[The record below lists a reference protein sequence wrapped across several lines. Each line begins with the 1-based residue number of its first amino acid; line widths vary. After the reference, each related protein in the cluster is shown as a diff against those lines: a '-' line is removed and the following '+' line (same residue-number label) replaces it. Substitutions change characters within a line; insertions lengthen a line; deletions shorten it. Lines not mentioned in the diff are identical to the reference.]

1 MEENSTQEIYSPRE
15 YNSQKRD
22 MFITYR
28 SNSHSHYQD
37 KTSFNFEHRIRLNPL
52 GESSTMDIR
61 NQIPISHISD
71 SLIKSDRTFYKKSN
85 INTAYEKADIEWGMN
100 KHVSRQKHQE
110 ILQYDKHIKKLCHNV
125 YKIKQEKLDNKKLK
139 LKRELTRIIKDAL
152 LFSKKNS
159 AVRAMLPENINEI
172 VDKVKKETR
181 DLSLT
186 LNLSRVSKI
195 SRVSSIGMYSM
206 LEKNDF
212 LNSLGIDME
221 NLNAN
226 NINIDIDKCWNYIVK
241 IAKGKNVE
249 DILRYKVTNV
259 IMNLVEKKSAE
270 KARKIYEK
278 LDIYKKYMENK
289 KKYEES
295 RKRRE
300 EENKENELRK
310 NVKEYIKQ
318 KMYRSLSEKKT
329 FNTER
334 NNSKTKT
341 KTKRNAKKIDNKYLK
356 TYKRVDSVKIT
367 QEKKNNLRRLNAYKD
382 VTKIIKF
389 IDNSKR
395 NSQSKVYRNHFAN
408 IQITKNMDKSLKQMI
423 EDNEIFK

>member
-1 MEENSTQEIYSPRE
+1 MDENSYQEIYSPRE

-22 MFITYR
+22 MLITYR
-28 SNSHSHYQD
+28 SNSQNHYKD
-37 KTSFNFEHRIRLNPL
+37 KTSFNYEHRIRLNPL
-52 GESSTMDIR
+52 GETTTMDIR

-71 SLIKSDRTFYKKSN
+71 SLIKSDRTFYKKNN
-85 INTAYEKADIEWGMN
+85 IDTAYEKADIQWGMN
-100 KHVSRQKHQE
+100 KHINNQKHQE
-110 ILQYDKHIKKLCHNV
+110 ILKYDKHIKKLCHNV
-125 YKIKQEKLDNKKLK
+125 YKIKQEKLDNKKIR

-159 AVRAMLPENINEI
+159 AVRAMLPDNINEI
-172 VDKVKKETR
+172 VDKVKKETK
-181 DLSLT
+181 DLSIT

-212 LNSLGIDME
+212 LNSLGIDMD

-259 IMNLVEKKSAE
+259 IMNLVEKKS
-270 KARKIYEK
+270 
-278 LDIYKKYMENK
+278 
-289 KKYEES
+289 
-295 RKRRE
+295 E
-300 EENKENELRK
+300 EENKENELKK

-318 KMYRSLSEKKT
+318 KMYKSLSEKKT

-334 NNSKTKT
+334 NTTKT
-341 KTKRNAKKIDNKYLK
+341 TKGNIKKIDNKYIK
-356 TYKRVDSVKIT
+356 KYKRGESAKLS
-367 QEKKNNLRRLNAYKD
+367 QERNKKFKRLNAYRD

-389 IDNSKR
+389 IDDSKR
-395 NSQSKVYRNHFAN
+395 NSQSKIYRNHYEN
-408 IQITKNMDKSLKQMI
+408 IQIMKNMDKSLKQMI
-423 EDNEIFK
+423 EDNELFK

>member
-1 MEENSTQEIYSPRE
+1 MSENFNQEIYAPLE
-15 YNSQKRD
+15 YNSQKHD

-28 SNSHSHYQD
+28 SNSQNHYED
-37 KTSFNFEHRIRLNPL
+37 KTSFNYEHRIRLNPL
-52 GESSTMDIR
+52 GETTTMDIR

-71 SLIKSDRTFYKKSN
+71 SLIKSDRTYYKKNN
-85 INTAYEKADIEWGMN
+85 INTAYEKAEIQWGMN
-100 KHVSRQKHQE
+100 KHINKQKHQE
-110 ILQYDKHIKKLCHNV
+110 ILKYDKHIKKLCHNV
-125 YKIKQEKLDNKKLK
+125 YKIRQEKLENKKLR

-159 AVRAMLPENINEI
+159 AVRAMLPDNINEI

-212 LNSLGIDME
+212 LNSLGIDMD

-278 LDIYKKYMENK
+278 LDIYKKYMEGK
-289 KKYEES
+289 KRFEQK
-295 RKRRE
+295 RKKRE
-300 EENKENELRK
+300 EENKENELKK

-318 KMYRSLSEKKT
+318 KMYKSLSEKKT

-334 NNSKTKT
+334 NNTKT
-341 KTKRNAKKIDNKYLK
+341 KTSANVKKIENRYLK
-356 TYKRVDSVKIT
+356 KYKRGESAKAS
-367 QEKKNNLRRLNAYKD
+367 EERNKKFKRLNAYRD

-389 IDNSKR
+389 IDDSKR
-395 NSQSKVYRNHFAN
+395 NSQSKIYRKHYEN

-423 EDNEIFK
+423 EDNELFK

>member
-1 MEENSTQEIYSPRE
+1 MEENSEQNIYSARE
-15 YNSQKRD
+15 LNSQKRD

-28 SNSHSHYQD
+28 SNSQSHYKD
-37 KTSFNFEHRIRLNPL
+37 NASFNYEHRVRLNPL

-61 NQIPISHISD
+61 NQIPITHIND
-71 SLIKSDRTFYKKSN
+71 SLIKSERTFYKKN
-85 INTAYEKADIEWGMN
+85 NKTTAYERAEIEGGIN
-100 KHVSRQKHQE
+100 KHIHLQKHQE
-110 ILQYDKHIKKLCHNV
+110 LLSKDKAIKKICHNV
-125 YKIKQEKLDNKKLK
+125 YKIKQQKLDNKKLR
-139 LKRELTRIIKDAL
+139 LKHELTRIIKDAL

-159 AVRAMLPENINEI
+159 AVRAMLPDNINDI

-195 SRVSSIGMYSM
+195 SRVSSVGMYSM

-221 NLNAN
+221 NLNVN

-249 DILRYKVTNV
+249 DILRYKVVNV

-278 LDIYKKYMENK
+278 LAIYKKYMQGKKNFEIAK
-289 KKYEES
+289 KKMEET
-295 RKRRE
+295 
-300 EENKENELRK
+300 NKENELKK

-318 KMYRSLSEKKT
+318 KMFKSLSEKKT

-334 NNSKTKT
+334 NTLKTKGLGT
-341 KTKRNAKKIDNKYLK
+341 MRKIDQKKSKKYKRNESAKINQENNKK
-356 TYKRVDSVKIT
+356 FK
-367 QEKKNNLRRLNAYKD
+367 RLNAYRD
-382 VTKIIKF
+382 VSKIIKF
-389 IDNSKR
+389 IDDSKR
-395 NSQSKVYRNHFAN
+395 NSQSKIYRPHFAN

>member
-1 MEENSTQEIYSPRE
+1 
-15 YNSQKRD
+15 
-22 MFITYR
+22 
-28 SNSHSHYQD
+28 
-37 KTSFNFEHRIRLNPL
+37 
-52 GESSTMDIR
+52 
-61 NQIPISHISD
+61 
-71 SLIKSDRTFYKKSN
+71 
-85 INTAYEKADIEWGMN
+85 
-100 KHVSRQKHQE
+100 
-110 ILQYDKHIKKLCHNV
+110 
-125 YKIKQEKLDNKKLK
+125 
-139 LKRELTRIIKDAL
+139 
-152 LFSKKNS
+152 
-159 AVRAMLPENINEI
+159 MLPENINEI

-341 KTKRNAKKIDNKYLK
+341 KRNEKKIDNKYLK

>member
-1 MEENSTQEIYSPRE
+1 MDENSYQEIYSPRE

-22 MFITYR
+22 MLITYR
-28 SNSHSHYQD
+28 SNSQNHYKD
-37 KTSFNFEHRIRLNPL
+37 KTSFNYEHRIRLNPL
-52 GESSTMDIR
+52 GETTTMDIR

-71 SLIKSDRTFYKKSN
+71 SLIKSDRTFYKKNN
-85 INTAYEKADIEWGMN
+85 IDTAYEKADIQWGMN
-100 KHVSRQKHQE
+100 KHINNQKHQE
-110 ILQYDKHIKKLCHNV
+110 ILKYDKHIKKLCHNV
-125 YKIKQEKLDNKKLK
+125 YKIKQEKLDNKKIR

-159 AVRAMLPENINEI
+159 AVRAMLPDNINEI
-172 VDKVKKETR
+172 VDKVKKETK
-181 DLSLT
+181 DLSIT

-212 LNSLGIDME
+212 LNSLGIDMD

-278 LDIYKKYMENK
+278 LDIYKKYMEGK
-289 KKYEES
+289 KRLEIS
-295 RKRRE
+295 RKKME
-300 EENKENELRK
+300 EENKENELKK

-318 KMYRSLSEKKT
+318 KMYKSLSEKKT

-334 NNSKTKT
+334 NTTKT
-341 KTKRNAKKIDNKYLK
+341 TKGNIKKIDNKYIK
-356 TYKRVDSVKIT
+356 KYKRGESVKLS
-367 QEKKNNLRRLNAYKD
+367 QERNKKFKRLNAYRD

-389 IDNSKR
+389 IDDSKR
-395 NSQSKVYRNHFAN
+395 NSQSKIYRNHYEN
-408 IQITKNMDKSLKQMI
+408 IQIMKNMDKSLKQMI
-423 EDNEIFK
+423 EDNELFK

>member
-1 MEENSTQEIYSPRE
+1 MEENSYQEIYSPRE

-22 MFITYR
+22 MLITYR
-28 SNSHSHYQD
+28 SNSQNHYKD
-37 KTSFNFEHRIRLNPL
+37 KTSFNYEHRIRLNPL
-52 GESSTMDIR
+52 GETTTMDIR

-71 SLIKSDRTFYKKSN
+71 SLIKSDRTFYKKNN
-85 INTAYEKADIEWGMN
+85 IDTAYEKADIQWGMN
-100 KHVSRQKHQE
+100 KHINNQKHQE
-110 ILQYDKHIKKLCHNV
+110 ILKYDKHIKKLCHNV
-125 YKIKQEKLDNKKLK
+125 YKIKQEKLDNKKIR

-159 AVRAMLPENINEI
+159 AVRAMLPDNINEI
-172 VDKVKKETR
+172 VDKVKKETK
-181 DLSLT
+181 DLSIT

-212 LNSLGIDME
+212 LNSLGIDMD

-278 LDIYKKYMENK
+278 LDIYKKYMEGK
-289 KKYEES
+289 KRLEIS
-295 RKRRE
+295 RKKME
-300 EENKENELRK
+300 EENKENELKK

-318 KMYRSLSEKKT
+318 KMYKSLSEKKT

-334 NNSKTKT
+334 NTTKT
-341 KTKRNAKKIDNKYLK
+341 TKGNIKKIDNKYIK
-356 TYKRVDSVKIT
+356 KYKRGESVKLS
-367 QEKKNNLRRLNAYKD
+367 QERNKKFKRLNAYRD

-389 IDNSKR
+389 IDDSKR
-395 NSQSKVYRNHFAN
+395 NSQSKIYRNHYEN
-408 IQITKNMDKSLKQMI
+408 IQIMKNMDKSLKQMI
-423 EDNEIFK
+423 EDNELFK

>member
-1 MEENSTQEIYSPRE
+1 MEENSYQEIYSPRE

-22 MFITYR
+22 MLITYR
-28 SNSHSHYQD
+28 SNSQNHYKD
-37 KTSFNFEHRIRLNPL
+37 KTSFNYEHRIRLNPL
-52 GESSTMDIR
+52 GETTTMDIR

-71 SLIKSDRTFYKKSN
+71 SLIKSDRTFYKKNN
-85 INTAYEKADIEWGMN
+85 IDTAYEKADIQWGMN
-100 KHVSRQKHQE
+100 KHINNQKHQE
-110 ILQYDKHIKKLCHNV
+110 ILKYDKHIKKLCHNV
-125 YKIKQEKLDNKKLK
+125 YKIKQEKLDNKKIR

-159 AVRAMLPENINEI
+159 AVRAMLPDNINEI
-172 VDKVKKETR
+172 VDKVKKETK
-181 DLSLT
+181 DLSIT

-212 LNSLGIDME
+212 LNSLGIDMD

-278 LDIYKKYMENK
+278 LDIYKKYMEGK
-289 KKYEES
+289 KRLEIS
-295 RKRRE
+295 RKKME
-300 EENKENELRK
+300 EENKENELKK

-318 KMYRSLSEKKT
+318 KMYKSLSEKKT

-334 NNSKTKT
+334 NTTKT
-341 KTKRNAKKIDNKYLK
+341 TKGNIKKIDNKYIK
-356 TYKRVDSVKIT
+356 KYKRGESEKLS
-367 QEKKNNLRRLNAYKD
+367 QERNKKFKRLNAYRD

-389 IDNSKR
+389 IDDSKR
-395 NSQSKVYRNHFAN
+395 NSQSKIYRNHYEN
-408 IQITKNMDKSLKQMI
+408 IQIMKNMDKSLKQMI
-423 EDNEIFK
+423 EDNELFK

>member
-1 MEENSTQEIYSPRE
+1 MSENSFQEKYTPRE
-15 YNSQKRD
+15 YDSQKRD

-28 SNSHSHYQD
+28 SNSQNHYKD
-37 KTSFNFEHRIRLNPL
+37 KTSFNYEHRIRLNPL
-52 GESSTMDIR
+52 GETNTMDIR

-71 SLIKSDRTFYKKSN
+71 SLVKSDRTFYKKNN
-85 INTAYEKADIEWGMN
+85 IDTAYEKAEIQWGMN
-100 KHVSRQKHQE
+100 KHINNQKHQE

-125 YKIKQEKLDNKKLK
+125 YKIKQEKLYNKKLR

-172 VDKVKKETR
+172 VDKVKKETK
-181 DLSLT
+181 DLSIT
-186 LNLSRVSKI
+186 LSLSRVSKI
-195 SRVSSIGMYSM
+195 SRVSSVGMYSM

-212 LNSLGIDME
+212 LSSLGIDMD

-278 LDIYKKYMENK
+278 LDIYKKYMEGK
-289 KKYEES
+289 KRLEQS
-295 RKRRE
+295 RKKME
-300 EENKENELRK
+300 EENKENELKK

-318 KMYRSLSEKKT
+318 KMYKSLSQKKT

-334 NNSKTKT
+334 NSSRTKT
-341 KTKRNAKKIDNKYLK
+341 KGIMKKIDNKY
-356 TYKRVDSVKIT
+356 I
-367 QEKKNNLRRLNAYKD
+367 KKNNRGESANSSQERNKKFQRLNAYHD

-389 IDNSKR
+389 IDDSKR
-395 NSQSKVYRNHFAN
+395 NSQSKIYRKHYEH

-423 EDNEIFK
+423 EDNELFK

>member
-1 MEENSTQEIYSPRE
+1 MSENSFQEIYTPRE

-28 SNSHSHYQD
+28 SNSQNHYKD
-37 KTSFNFEHRIRLNPL
+37 KTSFNYEHRIRLNPL
-52 GESSTMDIR
+52 GETTTMDIR

-71 SLIKSDRTFYKKSN
+71 SLIKSDRIFYKKNN
-85 INTAYEKADIEWGMN
+85 INTAYEKAEIQWGMN
-100 KHVSRQKHQE
+100 KHINKQKHQE
-110 ILQYDKHIKKLCHNV
+110 ILKYDKHIKKICHNV
-125 YKIKQEKLDNKKLK
+125 YKIKQKKLDNRKLR
-139 LKRELTRIIKDAL
+139 LKRELTRIIKDIM

-159 AVRAMLPENINEI
+159 AVRAMLPDNINEI
-172 VDKVKKETR
+172 VDKVKKETK
-181 DLSLT
+181 DLSIT

-195 SRVSSIGMYSM
+195 SRVSSVGMYSM

-241 IAKGKNVE
+241 ISKGKNVE

-259 IMNLVEKKSAE
+259 IMNLVEKKSSE

-278 LDIYKKYMENK
+278 LDIYKKYMEGK
-289 KKYEES
+289 KRFEQS
-295 RKRRE
+295 RKKME
-300 EENKENELRK
+300 EENKENELKK

-318 KMYRSLSEKKT
+318 KMYKSLSEKKT
-329 FNTER
+329 FSTER
-334 NNSKTKT
+334 NSTKT
-341 KTKRNAKKIDNKYLK
+341 KTRGNMKKIDNKYIK
-356 TYKRVDSVKIT
+356 KYKREESVNT
-367 QEKKNNLRRLNAYKD
+367 SQERNKKFKRLNAYRD

-389 IDNSKR
+389 IDDSKK
-395 NSQSKVYRNHFAN
+395 NSQSKIYRNHYES

-423 EDNEIFK
+423 EDNELFK

>member
-1 MEENSTQEIYSPRE
+1 MEENSYQEIYSPRE

-22 MFITYR
+22 ILITYR
-28 SNSHSHYQD
+28 SNSQNHYKD
-37 KTSFNFEHRIRLNPL
+37 KTSFNYEHRIRLNPL
-52 GESSTMDIR
+52 GETTTMDIR

-71 SLIKSDRTFYKKSN
+71 SLIKSDRTFYKKNN
-85 INTAYEKADIEWGMN
+85 IDTAYEKADIQWGMN
-100 KHVSRQKHQE
+100 KHINNQKHQE
-110 ILQYDKHIKKLCHNV
+110 ILKYDKHIKKLCHNV
-125 YKIKQEKLDNKKLK
+125 YKIKQEKLDNKKIR

-159 AVRAMLPENINEI
+159 AVRAMLPDNINEI
-172 VDKVKKETR
+172 VDKVKKETK
-181 DLSLT
+181 DLSIT

-212 LNSLGIDME
+212 LNSLGIDMD

-278 LDIYKKYMENK
+278 LDIYKKYMEGK
-289 KKYEES
+289 KRLEQS
-295 RKRRE
+295 RKKME
-300 EENKENELRK
+300 EENKENELKK

-318 KMYRSLSEKKT
+318 KMYKSLSEKKT

-334 NNSKTKT
+334 NTTKT
-341 KTKRNAKKIDNKYLK
+341 TKGNIKKIDNKYIK
-356 TYKRVDSVKIT
+356 KYKRGESAKLS
-367 QEKKNNLRRLNAYKD
+367 QERNKKFKRLNAYRD

-389 IDNSKR
+389 IDDSKR
-395 NSQSKVYRNHFAN
+395 NSQSKIYRNHYEN
-408 IQITKNMDKSLKQMI
+408 IQIMKNMDKSLKQMI
-423 EDNEIFK
+423 EDNELFK

>member
-1 MEENSTQEIYSPRE
+1 MEENSYQEIYSPRE

-22 MFITYR
+22 MLITYR
-28 SNSHSHYQD
+28 SNSQNHYKD
-37 KTSFNFEHRIRLNPL
+37 KTSFNYEHRIRLNPL
-52 GESSTMDIR
+52 GETTTMDIR

-71 SLIKSDRTFYKKSN
+71 SLIKSDRTFYKKNN
-85 INTAYEKADIEWGMN
+85 IDTAYEKADIQWGMN
-100 KHVSRQKHQE
+100 KHINNQKHQE
-110 ILQYDKHIKKLCHNV
+110 ILKYDKHIKKLCHNV
-125 YKIKQEKLDNKKLK
+125 YKIKQEKLDNKKIR

-159 AVRAMLPENINEI
+159 AVRAMLPDNINEI
-172 VDKVKKETR
+172 VDKVKKETK
-181 DLSLT
+181 DLSIT

-221 NLNAN
+221 NLNVN

-249 DILRYKVTNV
+249 DILRYKVVNV

-278 LDIYKKYMENK
+278 LSIYKKYMQGKKNFEIAK
-289 KKYEES
+289 KKMEET
-295 RKRRE
+295 K
-300 EENKENELRK
+300 KENELKK

-318 KMYRSLSEKKT
+318 KMFKSLSEKKT
-329 FNTER
+329 FATD
-334 NNSKTKT
+334 KTGK
-341 KTKRNAKKIDNKYLK
+341 NKLY
-356 TYKRVDSVKIT
+356 YDR
-367 QEKKNNLRRLNAYKD
+367 KNNLKKNKKMKRSESTTNIVPESQKKFKRLNAYDD
-382 VTKIIKF
+382 VTKIINF
-389 IDNSKR
+389 IDNSKS
-395 NSQSKVYRNHFAN
+395 NSQSKICRNHFSN
-408 IQITKNMDKSLKQMI
+408 IQITKNMNKTLQKLIRKND
-423 EDNEIFK
+423 IFK